1 MLRELEGAGGEG
13 DVVIG
18 GEQGDQGNHE
28 ASNGLDPALEIEAAG
43 AQWHQVWRRSKSGID
58 LRHNQ

>member
-1 MLRELEGAGGEG
+1 LLRELEPGAGGEG

-28 ASNGLDPALEIEAAG
+28 AGNGLDPTLEIQAA
-43 AQWHQVWRRSKSGID
+43 APAE
-58 LRHNQ
+58 